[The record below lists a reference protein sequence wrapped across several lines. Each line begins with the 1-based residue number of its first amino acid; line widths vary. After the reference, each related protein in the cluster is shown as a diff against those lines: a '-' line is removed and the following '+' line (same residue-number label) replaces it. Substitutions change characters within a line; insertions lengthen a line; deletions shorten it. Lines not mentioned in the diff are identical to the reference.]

1 MDKIVYKV
9 NNQTIPENHTQDCT
23 DNETQTLSCLNEGSC
38 FVVFIVD
45 RIALCA
51 CYTQYIGNRCEM
63 IITNTTLKQ
72 FESTEEKEVVN
83 RHIPGLTAAVV
94 AVFIVILVIILIR
107 RIERKS

>member
-9 NNQTIPENHTQDCT
+9 NNQTIPENHTQGCT

-51 CYTQYIGNRCEM
+51 WVFQIYFNKPEQLLI
-63 IITNTTLKQ
+63 
-72 FESTEEKEVVN
+72 F
-83 RHIPGLTAAVV
+83 AVYL
-94 AVFIVILVIILIR
+94 FQR
-107 RIERKS
+107 M